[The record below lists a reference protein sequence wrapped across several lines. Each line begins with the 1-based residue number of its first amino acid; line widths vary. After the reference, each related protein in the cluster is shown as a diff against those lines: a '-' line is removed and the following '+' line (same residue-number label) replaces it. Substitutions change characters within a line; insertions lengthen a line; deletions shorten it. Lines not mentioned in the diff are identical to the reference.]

1 MFGLLRDVHFAVFCG
16 TAVNGVWV
24 PVCHIAPFPGGV
36 KMAVSPCSSQ
46 SFGRNLAYGVDAAT
60 AVFHAVA
67 DQFLVNVEPYLIHNL
82 H

>member
-1 MFGLLRDVHFAVFCG
+1 MAV
-16 TAVNGVWV
+16 
-24 PVCHIAPFPGGV
+24 V

-67 DQFLVNVEPYLIHNL
+67 DRFLVEPDVIHNL